1 MTVDCTG
8 RTILIVEDNQEIRE
22 SLCDAL
28 VDEGYDVVTA
38 CNGCE
43 GLERLRKMETP
54 CLILVD
60 LLMPVMNGSEFLAAL
75 RATDVLATLPA
86 VIVSA
91 WPDEAQK
98 LRDRSDGFIKKP
110 VSLTSLL
117 EVAARFCSP
126 RRGEREPRREPS

>member
-1 MTVDCTG
+1 
-8 RTILIVEDNQEIRE
+8 VEDNQEIRE

-28 VDEGYDVVTA
+28 VDEGYAVVTA
-38 CNGCE
+38 CNGYE

-126 RRGEREPRREPS
+126 RPGQREPRREPS